1 MGYCFA
7 AFYFSI
13 EASEVKRL
21 VDEIDRF
28 QNIKKLDGKLI
39 VKLPESVILYFGL
52 EENAELEFTIDKER
66 IIIKERIH
74 PFFRAT

>member
-1 MGYCFA
+1 MGYYFA
-7 AFYFSI
+7 VFLFSI
-13 EASEVKRL
+13 EALEVKRL
-21 VDEIDRF
+21 VDDIDRF

-66 IIIKERIH
+66 ITIKERKH
-74 PFFRAT
+74 PFFRAA